1 MNTALWIIQGIL
13 AAIFLGAGLNKLT
26 QPKEKLK
33 AKMGWVNDFDARSVK
48 TIGLLEI
55 LAGLGLILP
64 SVLDM
69 ALTLTAWAAIG
80 LVVLMIGAAAT
91 HVRRKEPLMIVPT
104 LILVALAAV
113 AAWGRFGPYSL

>member
-1 MNTALWIIQGIL
+1 MNTALWIIQGTL

-26 QPKEKLK
+26 KPKGKLE
-33 AKMGWVNDFDARSVK
+33 AKMGWVSDFDARSVK

-64 SVLDM
+64 YVVDI
-69 ALTLTAWAAIG
+69 ARPLTAWSAIG
-80 LVVLMIGAAAT
+80 VVVLMIGAAGT
-91 HVRRKEPLMIVPT
+91 HAPRKEPLMIVAT
-104 LILVALAAV
+104 LILVTLAAV

>member
-13 AAIFLGAGLNKLT
+13 ATIFLGAGLNKLT
-26 QPKEKLK
+26 QPKEKLE

-69 ALTLTAWAAIG
+69 ALPLTAWAAIG

-91 HVRRKEPLMIVPT
+91 HVRRKKPLMIVPT